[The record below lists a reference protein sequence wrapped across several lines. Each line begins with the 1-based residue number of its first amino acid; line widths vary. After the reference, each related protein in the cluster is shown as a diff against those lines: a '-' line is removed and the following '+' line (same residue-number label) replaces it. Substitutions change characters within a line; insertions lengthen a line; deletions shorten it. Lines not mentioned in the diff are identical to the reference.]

1 MPTKRKVPAARKS
14 ANKPAT
20 PKEEVVIEEQETIVQ
35 ENIESEEEIKEIVNV
50 PYIPKEE
57 VKVEEPKKEGKG
69 VPSSF
74 EFKDRSYSIKG
85 EDEPVAYYFKRKFL
99 WYDPIKGYER
109 EVLFTDNQKTPFVDE
124 FKGAVIPARPAL
136 RGGVLRVPK
145 EKRVWQYILSEL
157 HPHLGKRYVEL
168 DSRKDAIDELEEMNT
183 EFEAMK
189 LAMEMD
195 ISKAESIVRA
205 NVGSVVSKMSSFEI
219 MRDLRVMAKQD
230 PQLLIDLANDDNIEL
245 RNIAAKAVEQSV
257 LKISADRRTVTWGA
271 NGRKLFSVPFEEHP
285 LIAITSWFK
294 TNEGLDLLPQIER
307 KIA

>member
-1 MPTKRKVPAARKS
+1 MAKKRVS
-14 ANKPAT
+14 AVNKPASSLAT
-20 PKEEVVIEEQETIVQ
+20 PKEEVVKEQDTIVQ
-35 ENIESEEEIKEIVNV
+35 ENVESEEEIKEIINV
-50 PYIPKEE
+50 PYTPREE
-57 VKVEEPKKEGKG
+57 VKVEVPKKEEIG

-74 EFKDRSYSIKG
+74 EFKDRNYSIKG
-85 EDEPVAYYFKRKFL
+85 DEEPVAYYFMRKFL
-99 WYDPIKGYER
+99 WYDPNKGYER
-109 EVLFTDNQKTPFVDE
+109 EVMFTENQKTPFVDE
-124 FKGAVIPARPAL
+124 FQGAVIPARPAL

-157 HPHLGKRYVEL
+157 HPHLDKRYVEL

-195 ISKAESIVRA
+195 INKAESIVRA
-205 NVGSVVSKMSSFEI
+205 NVGSIVSKMSSFEI

-285 LIAITSWFK
+285 LIAITAWFK